1 MTEQE
6 KIELRD
12 RILAVQERISRAAE
26 QAGRDPKEITLVAHQ
41 K

>member
-12 RILAVQERISRAAE
+12 RIQSVQERIARAAE
-26 QAGRDPKEITLVAHQ
+26 QAGRKPEDIILVAPRR
-41 K
+41 